1 MNKYENLLIIDARIG
16 DEKLREILEDIKD
29 YVSKNQGE
37 VLSQKEAGKKE
48 LVVKNNKKIQSSYIF
63 NIFKSSPSFI
73 EGYRRYL
80 NMKPEILRHFVVR
93 VEEPEKEKAN
103 A

>member
-16 DEKLREILEDIKD
+16 DEKLREILEEIKD
-29 YVSKNQGE
+29 YISKNKGE
-37 VLSQKEAGKKE
+37 VISQREDGKKE
-48 LVVKNNKKIQSSYIF
+48 LVVKKGKKVQSNYIF
-63 NIFKSSPSFI
+63 NIFKSAPSFI

-80 NMKPEILRHFVVR
+80 NMKPEILRHFIVR
-93 VEEPEKEKAN
+93 IEEPEKEKAN